1 MIDPGEALR
10 HWGITEPARPAAS
23 PGLINGTWMVTGGVL
38 QWVNPIFSHQ
48 VNRDIAAIT
57 GHLAGRGMPTPCLLP
72 GTDGRLW
79 LPDPDGGC
87 WRMLT
92 FIPGRTI
99 SRITDPA
106 TAAAAGRLVG
116 RFHAAL
122 SDCDHAFIAPSRDIH
137 NTPARMADL
146 EAALAAHPTHRLRA
160 EVEPLAEAIVSGWAD
175 WVARWGEPGALPRRV
190 CHGDLKV
197 SNIRFA
203 ADSLEGLCMVDLDTL
218 CRQSLSVELGDA
230 WRSWCNPAGED
241 DPAAAT
247 FSLAHFEASARAW
260 LAAAPALSAEERES
274 LAAGVER
281 ICLELAARFCADA
294 LNNSYFREDRARW
307 PEEGRHN
314 LLRTAGQLSLAAAAA
329 EHRGDCARILRG

>member
-1 MIDPGEALR
+1 MIDVQRALL
-10 HWGITEPARPAAS
+10 HWGVTATARPAAS
-23 PGLINGTWMVTGGVL
+23 PGLINGTWMVPGGVL
-38 QWVNPIFSHQ
+38 QWVNPIFSHD

-57 GHLAGRGMPTPCLLP
+57 GHLAGRGMPTPCLIP
-72 GTDGRLW
+72 GEEGRIW

-87 WRMLT
+87 WRMLS

-99 SRITDPA
+99 SRISDPQ

-116 RFHAAL
+116 RFHATL
-122 SDCDHAFIAPSRDIH
+122 SDCEHVFIAPSRDIH
-137 NTPARMADL
+137 NTPLRVTDL
-146 EAALAAHPTHRLRA
+146 QKALEQHPTHRLRD
-160 EVEPLAEAIVSGWAD
+160 EAAPMAAAILHRWEA
-175 WVARWGEPGALPRRV
+175 WTARFGAPGGLPERV

-203 ADSLEGLCMVDLDTL
+203 SDALEGICMVDLDTL

-241 DPAAAT
+241 DPTAAT
-247 FSLAHFEASARAW
+247 FSVEHFEASARAW
-260 LAAAPALSAEERES
+260 MSQAPELGAEERES
-274 LAAGVER
+274 LTGGVER

-294 LNNSYFREDRARW
+294 LNNSYFREDRTRW

-314 LLRTAGQLSLAAAAA
+314 LLRTQGQLNLAAAAA
-329 EHRGDCARILRG
+329 AHQADCERILRG